1 MANRISCSYVIWEAF
16 VFALSHKRPS
26 SIFEVVFALDDL
38 VVITSKFA
46 GEFHLIIRRIFAADV
61 QQR

>member
-1 MANRISCSYVIWEAF
+1 MANRISCCYVIWKAF

-26 SIFEVVFALDDL
+26 SIFEIVFALDDF
-38 VVITSKFA
+38 VVIRSKFA
-46 GEFHLIIRRIFAADV
+46 GEFHLIIRRVFAADI